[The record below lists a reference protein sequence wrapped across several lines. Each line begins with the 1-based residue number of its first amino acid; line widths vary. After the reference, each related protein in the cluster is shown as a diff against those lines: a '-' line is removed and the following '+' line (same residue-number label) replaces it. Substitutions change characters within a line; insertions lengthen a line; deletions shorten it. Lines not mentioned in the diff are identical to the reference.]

1 MLIILD
7 CFRKVL
13 YLCIMKYFSNN
24 NTKSQKLL
32 SEIAEVS
39 SGVFLQ
45 AEPFG
50 EVSYLQIKDLFSESP
65 EKTASKVALS
75 QKNERYLLK
84 KGDLLFA
91 GKGTTYLCKVFDL
104 DIPAIAS
111 TTLYIIR
118 LTSKDILPEYLCWYL
133 NQPSVMAMI
142 KAQQVGTGTPLIHKQ
157 VVEDFEIP
165 VPDLETQQRIVEL
178 AKLQVKEKELY
189 QAIAEKR
196 QLITNQLILN
206 KLNK

>member
-1 MLIILD
+1 MNTLSKVNTNI
-7 CFRKVL
+7 RKK
-13 YLCIMKYFSNN
+13 I
-24 NTKSQKLL
+24 
-32 SEIAEVS
+32 SEIAEVI
-39 SGVFLQ
+39 SGVYLQ
-45 AEPFG
+45 TAPYG
-50 EVSYLQIKDLFSESP
+50 EVTYLQIKDLLSESP
-65 EKTASKVALS
+65 EKTASKVTLS
-75 QKNERYLLK
+75 PKNERYLLA

-118 LTSKDILPEYLCWYL
+118 LTSKDILADYLCWYL
-133 NQPSVMAMI
+133 NQPSVMAMM

-165 VPDLETQQRIVEL
+165 VPDLDTQQRIVEL
-178 AKLQVKEKELY
+178 ARLQAKEKELY

-196 QLITNQLILN
+196 QLITNQLIMN

>member
-1 MLIILD
+1 MNI
-7 CFRKVL
+7 
-13 YLCIMKYFSNN
+13 FSKI
-24 NTKSQKLL
+24 NTIYKKRV
-32 SEIAEVS
+32 SEIAEVV
-39 SGVFLQ
+39 SGVYLQ
-45 AEPFG
+45 TAPYG
-50 EVSYLQIKDLFSESP
+50 EVAYLQIKDLLSESP
-65 EKTASKVALS
+65 EKTASKVILS
-75 QKNERYLLK
+75 PKNERYLLA

-118 LTSKDILPEYLCWYL
+118 LTSKDILPDYLCWYL
-133 NQPSVMAMI
+133 NQPSMMAMM
-142 KAQQVGTGTPLIHKQ
+142 KTQQVGTGTPLIHKQ

-165 VPDLETQQRIVEL
+165 VPNTDSQRQIVEL
-178 AKLQVKEKELY
+178 AKLQAREKELY

-196 QLITNQLILN
+196 QLITNQLIMN

>member
-1 MLIILD
+1 MNTFSKVNTNI
-7 CFRKVL
+7 RKK
-13 YLCIMKYFSNN
+13 I
-24 NTKSQKLL
+24 
-32 SEIAEVS
+32 SEIAEVV
-39 SGVFLQ
+39 SGVYLQ
-45 AEPFG
+45 AAPYG
-50 EVSYLQIKDLFSESP
+50 DVCYLQIKDLLSETP
-65 EKTASKVALS
+65 EKTASKVTLS
-75 QKNERYLLK
+75 PKNERYLLA

-91 GKGTTYLCKVFDL
+91 GKGTSYLCKVFDL

-118 LTSKDILPEYLCWYL
+118 LTSKDIFPDYLCWYL
-133 NQPSVMAMI
+133 NQPNVMAMM
-142 KAQQVGTGTPLIHKQ
+142 KTQQVGTGTPLIHKQ

-178 AKLQVKEKELY
+178 ARLQAKEKELY

-196 QLITNQLILN
+196 QLITNQLIMN

>member
-1 MLIILD
+1 
-7 CFRKVL
+7 
-13 YLCIMKYFSNN
+13 MKYCSTD
-24 NTKSQKLL
+24 NTKRKKNL

-45 AEPFG
+45 TEPFG
-50 EVSYLQIKDLFSESP
+50 DVSYLQIKDLLSESP

-104 DIPAIAS
+104 IIPAIAS

-118 LTSKDILPEYLCWYL
+118 LTSKDILPDYLCWYL
-133 NQPSVMAMI
+133 NQPSVMAMM

-157 VVEDFEIP
+157 VVENIEIP
-165 VPDLETQQRIVEL
+165 IPNMETQQRIVEL
-178 AKLQVKEKELY
+178 ARLQAKEKELY

-196 QLITNQLILN
+196 QLITNQFIMN
-206 KLNK
+206 KLITNQFIMNKLSI

>member
-1 MLIILD
+1 MNISSRPYTVI
-7 CFRKVL
+7 KKK
-13 YLCIMKYFSNN
+13 I
-24 NTKSQKLL
+24 
-32 SEIAEVS
+32 SEIAEVI
-39 SGVFLQ
+39 SGVYLLT
-45 AEPFG
+45 APYG
-50 EVSYLQIKDLFSESP
+50 EVAYLQIKDLLSESP
-65 EKTASKVALS
+65 VKTASKVTLS
-75 QKNERYLLK
+75 PKNERYLLA

-118 LTSKDILPEYLCWYL
+118 LTSKEVLPDYLCWYL
-133 NQPSVMAMI
+133 NQPSVMAMM

-165 VPDLETQQRIVEL
+165 VPDLDTQQRIVEL
-178 AKLQVKEKELY
+178 ARLQAKEKELY

-196 QLITNQLILN
+196 QLLTNQLIMN

>member
-1 MLIILD
+1 
-7 CFRKVL
+7 
-13 YLCIMKYFSNN
+13 MKYCSTD
-24 NTKSQKLL
+24 NTKRKKNL

-45 AEPFG
+45 TEPFG
-50 EVSYLQIKDLFSESP
+50 DVSYLQIKDLLSESP

-104 DIPAIAS
+104 IIPAIAS

-118 LTSKDILPEYLCWYL
+118 LTSKDILPDYLCWYL
-133 NQPSVMAMI
+133 NQPNVMAMM

-157 VVEDFEIP
+157 VVEDIEIP
-165 VPDLETQQRIVEL
+165 IPELETQQHIVEL
-178 AKLQVKEKELY
+178 ARLQAREKELY
-189 QAIAEKR
+189 KAISEKR
-196 QLITNQLILN
+196 QLIINQLIMN

>member
-1 MLIILD
+1 MNAFSKVNTNI
-7 CFRKVL
+7 RKK
-13 YLCIMKYFSNN
+13 I
-24 NTKSQKLL
+24 
-32 SEIAEVS
+32 SEIAEVV
-39 SGVFLQ
+39 SGVYLLT
-45 AEPFG
+45 APYG
-50 EVSYLQIKDLFSESP
+50 EVAYLQIKDLLSESP
-65 EKTASKVALS
+65 EKTASKVTLS
-75 QKNERYLLK
+75 PKNERYLLA

-118 LTSKDILPEYLCWYL
+118 LTSKDILPDYLCWYL
-133 NQPSVMAMI
+133 NQPSVMAVL
-142 KAQQVGTGTPLIHKQ
+142 KTQQVGTGTPLIHKQ

-165 VPDLETQQRIVEL
+165 VPDLDTQQCIVEL
-178 AKLQVKEKELY
+178 AKLQIREKELY

-196 QLITNQLILN
+196 QLITNQLIMN